1 MNTGRLARIGLRL
14 ATALVLAFIY
24 LPLTIVVLYA
34 FNESGTNAWPPS
46 GFTFRWFGEA
56 MANTGLQ
63 QAFLTSL
70 FCALGA
76 TLIALVSLAL
86 ILWSLLSQGLAG
98 FTGPILTQDQPA
110 PGSVGGLRNAIVGSL
125 IMCGVGMAIAL
136 FVGILAGTWLSEYG
150 GQGRY
155 AQAVRFLNDVLLSA
169 PSILV
174 GLFVYEIMV
183 APFHGFSAWAGA
195 VALAFLATPV
205 VVRTTEDIL
214 TLQPGAL
221 REAGMALGAARAKVI
236 RTIVWRGA
244 RAGLVTGGL
253 LRFARISGET
263 APLLFT
269 SLGNQYLNLD
279 LSQPMAALPTTIASR
294 QPSASSTSSTTDSV
308 ANASLWISLSALSVA
323 VRP

>member
-1 MNTGRLARIGLRL
+1 MSSRAARRKAWNGVFIA
-14 ATALVLAFIY
+14 ATAL
-24 LPLTIVVLYA
+24 
-34 FNESGTNAWPPS
+34 
-46 GFTFRWFGEA
+46 
-56 MANTGLQ
+56 
-63 QAFLTSL
+63 
-70 FCALGA
+70 A
-76 TLIALVSLAL
+76 TLVALVSLAL

-98 FTGPILTQDQPA
+98 LTGPILTQDQPA

-125 IMCGVGMAIAL
+125 IMCGAGMAIAL
-136 FVGILAGTWLSEYG
+136 VVGILAGTWLSEYG
-150 GQGRY
+150 GQSRY

-183 APFHGFSAWAGA
+183 APFHGFSAWAGS

-221 REAGMALGAARAKVI
+221 REAGMALGAARSKVI
-236 RTIVWRGA
+236 RAIIWRGA
-244 RAGLVTGGL
+244 RAGIVTGGL
-253 LRFARISGET
+253 LGFARISGET

-279 LSQPMAALPTTIASR
+279 LPQPMAALPTTIFQFA
-294 QPSASSTSSTTDSV
+294 
-308 ANASLWISLSALSVA
+308 LSAYDDWRQLAWTGALLIAGA
-323 VRP
+323 VLIINIAGRFLARETRPK